1 MNVQLLTQIYKHHTL
16 LDAIP
21 SPGRAFNPS
30 GHLQGVS
37 VGPSPGE
44 RDGQSFR
51 SAGLTSA
58 QSIESW
64 HGEGG
69 DACRANAEASGGEAW
84 LCLECELEIQG
95 LSEQAWATDTGP
107 SVGGL
112 GVDHSPSHCLRK
124 SLEQR
129 YGSAKC
135 SSSTCEPPTSSLAR
149 RNSSFFIFFC
159 FTLVYIGSIYF

>member
-1 MNVQLLTQIYKHHTL
+1 MQLLTQIYKHHTL

-21 SPGRAFNPS
+21 SPGGAFNPS
-30 GHLQGVS
+30 GPLQGVA

-44 RDGQSFR
+44 RDGQSCR
-51 SAGLTSA
+51 SAGLTAA

-64 HGEGG
+64 HGDGG
-69 DACRANAEASGGEAW
+69 DACRANAGASGGEAR

-112 GVDHSPSHCLRK
+112 GADHSPSHCLGK
-124 SLEQR
+124 SLE
-129 YGSAKC
+129 
-135 SSSTCEPPTSSLAR
+135 
-149 RNSSFFIFFC
+149 
-159 FTLVYIGSIYF
+159 